1 MTIIASAILGAKKLN
16 DERFV
21 GLLDDE
27 VDRLVE
33 ALANG
38 ENINPSDK
46 IFRMALNF
54 VLITCFGRS
63 TSSSSSDQDE
73 EEDDQDARSTTD
85 KEEECDKESEKA
97 KQSKREARKEQ
108 NEKKKKEEDA
118 LYQELSA
125 VLKRG
130 NQFTGI
136 RNNFTTYLPAFSF
149 LDAAFLKTE
158 ELYKEFIQ
166 KERDPLYHRLI
177 NETLQNSEECVVK
190 SLVDMKEMGQ
200 LDDNDI
206 LVTAGNKK
214 QISRKIER
222 YNRIFLY

>member
-1 MTIIASAILGAKKLN
+1 MTIIASAILGVKKLN

-63 TSSSSSDQDE
+63 TSSSSDQDE
-73 EEDDQDARSTTD
+73 EEDDQDARNTTGR
-85 KEEECDKESEKA
+85 EEDGDKESEKA
-97 KQSKREARKEQ
+97 KQNKREAKKQQ
-108 NEKKKKEEDA
+108 NEKKKEEDA

-125 VLKRG
+125 VLKRD

-158 ELYKEFIQ
+158 DLYKEFIE
-166 KERDPLYHRLI
+166 KERNPLYHRLI
-177 NETLQNSEECVVK
+177 NETLQNSEECVIK
-190 SLVDMKEMGQ
+190 SLIDMKEMGQ
-200 LDDNDI
+200 LDDDDI

-214 QISRKIER
+214 
-222 YNRIFLY
+222 